1 MFMTPLGPIPK
12 VLIQKEIPST
22 FSTPRFQSHIEGP
35 FTSVVRLLPYQEQ
48 VQNYSPSRPTPP
60 YLHSAA
66 KIRESTV
73 FSPDT
78 TLDSSLDETQAIALS
93 SLPTSS
99 QDLSVSPVRSTA
111 FSGSPVRRFFSPSVG
126 RKTPRHIE
134 TIEADVRRIYKLSY
148 VEAFCRCSDPSI
160 DYTDTI
166 KTSLTQIRDELL
178 QPSYSL
184 TEEALRECAEL
195 DFGNEYAID
204 FEEGTSTQKL
214 AKKHALLFYNVNKS
228 LIEIN
233 SRALS
238 SGAK

>member
-1 MFMTPLGPIPK
+1 MAPLGPIPK
-12 VLIQKEIPST
+12 ALIQKEIPST
-22 FSTPRFQSHIEGP
+22 FLTPRFQSHSEGP
-35 FTSVVRLLPYQEQ
+35 FTSVVRLVPYQEQ
-48 VQNYSPSRPTPP
+48 VQNYSPSRHTPP
-60 YLHSAA
+60 YLLSAA

-78 TLDSSLDETQAIALS
+78 TLDSSLDETQAIAVS
-93 SLPTSS
+93 SILASS

-111 FSGSPVRRFFSPSVG
+111 FSGSSPVRRFFSPSVG

-166 KTSLTQIRDELL
+166 KTSLTQILDELL

-195 DFGNEYAID
+195 DFENEYAID
-204 FEEGTSTQKL
+204 FEKGTPTQKL
-214 AKKHALLFYNVNKS
+214 AKKHALLIYKVNKS
-228 LIEIN
+228 LIEID